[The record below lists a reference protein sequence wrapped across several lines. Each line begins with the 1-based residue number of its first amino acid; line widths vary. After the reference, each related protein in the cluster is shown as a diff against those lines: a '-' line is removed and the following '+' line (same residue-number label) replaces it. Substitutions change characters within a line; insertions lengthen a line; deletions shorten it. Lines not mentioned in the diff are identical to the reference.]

1 MEGWAECS
9 GAWED
14 EWASAPLSPRHRAL
28 SEGDAAEYKI
38 TLLPFPTRSVKLWVV
53 CYLSKVTVGRKPLA
67 ACEAERRP
75 QSLTVLCDCWLHEM
89 LPDAG
94 LVRFHLQGVVHP
106 LGQTREEGVFSQ
118 LWWTI
123 MFLSGPNAGRYQ
135 SEKQLLKA
143 TLKKKHRRKPGS
155 FDRL

>member
-53 CYLSKVTVGRKPLA
+53 CCLSKVTVGRELLA
-67 ACEAERRP
+67 AREAERRP
-75 QSLTVLCDCWLHEM
+75 QSLTCLFMWLLAAWNTAWCWIGQISPPRCSSSTRPHSRRR
-89 LPDAG
+89 
-94 LVRFHLQGVVHP
+94 RFQSVVMNNHVP
-106 LGQTREEGVFSQ
+106 LWTKRWEVSKWEAASQ
-118 LWWTI
+118 
-123 MFLSGPNAGRYQ
+123 SYA
-135 SEKQLLKA
+135 
-143 TLKKKHRRKPGS
+143 
-155 FDRL
+155 